1 MLTASEVRKLISM
14 PDAVA
19 AVRAAFLDLAAG
31 EFTQPTRLS
40 FGGGRAL
47 VMSAYH
53 AGSGAAVVKTLSVEL
68 ERSPAILGTLV
79 WSSADGQLVA
89 DAIEVTT
96 LRTGAVSG
104 VATDLL
110 AAPDASRLT
119 VLGAGAQAADQVRA
133 VAAVRPLASVTV
145 HARTS
150 ARASALISVLR
161 KEFPA
166 VEFAVSGTA
175 DEAVSA
181 ADVVCCATSASE
193 PVFDAAA
200 LPENVHVN
208 AIGSYL
214 PSMRELPEELL
225 ASARVVVV
233 DEVGACMEE
242 AGEVIHAVSTGSLK
256 RDSLVELGSALTDP
270 PGVGGRTVFKSVG
283 VAAQDWA
290 LARLL
295 AQGS

>member
-1 MLTASEVRKLISM
+1 MLTAAEVRKLIPM

-19 AVRAAFLDLAAG
+19 AVRTAFTDLAAG
-31 EFTQPTRLS
+31 EFTQPARLS

-53 AGSGAAVVKTLSVEL
+53 AGSGAAAVKTLSVEL
-68 ERSPAILGTLV
+68 DRSPAILGTLV
-79 WSSADGQLVA
+79 WSSPSGQLVA

-96 LRTGAVSG
+96 IRTGAVSG

-110 AAPDASRLT
+110 APPTASRLA

-133 VAAVRPLASVTV
+133 VAAVRPLSAVTLHSRNASRVLD
-145 HARTS
+145 
-150 ARASALISVLR
+150 LISVLR
-161 KEFPA
+161 QEFPA
-166 VEFAVSGTA
+166 IEFMVAESA
-175 DEAVSA
+175 NDAVSA

-193 PVFDAAA
+193 PVFDAAS
-200 LPENVHVN
+200 LPDNVHVN

-233 DEVGACMEE
+233 DEVSACMEE
-242 AGEVIHAVSTGSLK
+242 AGEIIHAVSTGSLA
-256 RDSLVELGSALTDP
+256 RDSLVELGSALSAP
-270 PGVGGRTVFKSVG
+270 ASPGGRTVFKSVG

-295 AQGS
+295 AERT